1 MMTKT
6 YTTKASDIDRQWHLI
21 DVDGQILG
29 RVATKIAPLLM
40 GKNKSNYAA
49 HLDSGDH
56 VVLVNAEGFRV
67 TGRKETQKKYYR
79 ASQML
84 GHLKE
89 ETLEELRERRPGEA
103 LRLAVR
109 GMLPAN
115 RLRDARMGRLH
126 IYMGSEHPH
135 QGQLS
140 NS

>member
-21 DVDGQILG
+21 DVEGQILG
-29 RVATKIAPLLM
+29 RVAAKIAPLLM
-40 GKNKSNYAA
+40 GKNKSNYASY
-49 HLDSGDH
+49 LDLGDH
-56 VVLVNAEGFRV
+56 VVVVNAEGFRV

-79 ASQML
+79 ASQQL

-89 ETLEELRERRPGEA
+89 ETLGELRERRPGEA

-115 RLRDARMGRLH
+115 RLRDARLARFH
-126 IYMGSEHPH
+126 IYVGPEHPH
-135 QGQLS
+135 RAQI

>member
-6 YTTKASDIDRQWHLI
+6 YTTKARDIDRQWHLI
-21 DVDGQILG
+21 DVDEQILG
-29 RVATKIAPLLM
+29 RVAAKIAPLLM
-40 GKNKSNYAA
+40 GKNKPNYAPY
-49 HLDSGDH
+49 LDLGDH
-56 VVLVNAEGFRV
+56 VVVVNAEGFRV
-67 TGRKETQKKYYR
+67 TGRKETQKMYYR

-89 ETLEELRERRPGEA
+89 ETLGELRERRPGEA

-115 RLRDARMGRLH
+115 RLRDSRMERFH
-126 IYMGSEHPH
+126 IYTGSEHPH

-140 NS
+140 DS